1 MTDWFSLVERGA
13 TSDVRRALRRPEGLP
28 HGLDRYGYG
37 LLHYAA
43 LRSEGAAP
51 IAAALL
57 AAGLSPDTVDAARF
71 RQTAL
76 HSAAEE
82 CRLDLADV
90 LLAAGANPDVP
101 DAWGAGPVSRALHA
115 GGLDR
120 NNERRS
126 DFAELVVRLV
136 AAGADL
142 DRASAAG
149 TTPAAWLVEPWWTP
163 LRARLGR

>member
-1 MTDWFSLVERGA
+1 MTDWFSLVERGP

-76 HSAAEE
+76 HAAAEE
-82 CRLDLADV
+82 GRLDLAEV
-90 LLAAGANPDVP
+90 LLAAGAHADVP

-115 GGLDR
+115 GGLAR
-120 NNERRS
+120 NDERRPE
-126 DFAELVVRLV
+126 FAELVVRLV

-142 DRASAAG
+142 DRPATAG
-149 TTPAAWLVEPWWTP
+149 TTPAAHLAEPWWSA